1 MSDRI
6 DTLCH
11 SVTEP
16 GAKSGASDK
25 MATTATTAAT
35 AANCL
40 NFEQKRISQR
50 KGDIFISTSLPL
62 SHSLTLTIAH
72 TH

>member
-16 GAKSGASDK
+16 GAKSEASDN
-25 MATTATTAAT
+25 MATTAAT

-50 KGDIFISTSLPL
+50 KGDIFISTSHPL